1 MCRLFSPFYF
11 YSDILSH
18 EWVSRKHGIVK
29 YCIMLYDAKLQL
41 RCLADPRGEQLRELQ
56 LLFRRMLRGEVR
68 VQTDAVSQIFG
79 LYDLVTE
86 DEWSQVIV
94 QSYFPDPTS
103 KIFHSQALPHC
114 FVWIDFCRRVH
125 VCNKTCK
132 RSEADM
138 CGVIASRNRM
148 LMPIAV
154 TRSCH

>member
-1 MCRLFSPFYF
+1 
-11 YSDILSH
+11 
-18 EWVSRKHGIVK
+18 
-29 YCIMLYDAKLQL
+29 MLYDAKLQL

-68 VQTDAVSQIFG
+68 VQTDGISQVLG
-79 LYDLVTE
+79 LHDLVTE

-125 VCNKTCK
+125 VYMQQLAKDQKLTC
-132 RSEADM
+132 
-138 CGVIASRNRM
+138 V
-148 LMPIAV
+148 V
-154 TRSCH
+154 